1 MLFASQMARVLVSPN
16 VVVGEPQVLKVV
28 KVLKVQRAVIDAIK
42 DRPVCGRK
50 TIHSYVY

>member
-1 MLFASQMARVLVSPN
+1 MLFASQMARVLVSPI
-16 VVVGEPQVLKVV
+16 VVVGEPQVLKVL

-50 TIHSYVY
+50 TIHSYIY